1 MQSDT
6 PQTALVNWRERLLEI
21 SALLTLFSL
30 PIGTGPTSLCSVSFL
45 AVWLFG
51 GAWRKEPDW
60 WKKQTPWLL
69 PVALLFAL
77 PWISLIWSV
86 NPEPRLYPFLQRT
99 HFWLLALATACLAL
113 REIKPQHL
121 ALALIVGV
129 ELNVLLFL
137 PVKLGLM
144 LPHKTLHAFMTRGY
158 ITYSLLLVLATALL
172 SLQFRKSSGMK
183 VRMLLLAVMATNLFC
198 ISLLLGRS
206 GHLAFVILA
215 PVIASN
221 LFSGCSRWVVLVATV
236 ALIGVLAAS
245 PTVQRRA
252 SDVSKDIQVYQT
264 GNTREITK
272 TSAGAR
278 MMFWTGG
285 LRIFRDNPLI
295 GVGIDGYPV
304 AMKKLYPE
312 SDNAFTNPHSFYIYV
327 AASYG
332 ILGLSLFAWLWVATL
347 RRAWPHREQWG
358 GFFVLATLVIITIG
372 SLSDITPL
380 SPPTGILLA
389 MMAGFPLDR

>member
-86 NPEPRLYPFLQRT
+86 NSEPRLYPFLQRT

-121 ALALIVGV
+121 ALALIAGV

-172 SLQFRKSSGMK
+172 SFQFRKTSGMK
-183 VRMLLLAVMATNLFC
+183 VRMLLLVVMAINLFC
-198 ISLLLGRS
+198 ISSLPGRS
-206 GHLAFVILA
+206 GHLAFVLLS
-215 PVIASN
+215 PVIGCN
-221 LFSGCSRWVVLVATV
+221 LTMNRSKWFVLTISL
-236 ALIGVLAAS
+236 LIAGSLLLS
-245 PTVQRRA
+245 PTVIQRIQQVD
-252 SDVSKDIQVYQT
+252 SDLKVYKN
-264 GNTREITK
+264 GSIHEVIN

-278 MMFWTGG
+278 MTFWKGG
-285 LRIFRDNPLI
+285 LQIFCDNPLV

-312 SDNAFTNPHSFYIYV
+312 SDNAFNNPHSFYVYV

-332 ILGLSLFAWLWVATL
+332 ILGLSLFAWLWVAVF
-347 RRAWPHREQWG
+347 RRAWPYREHWG
-358 GFFVLATLVIITIG
+358 GFFVLATLAVVTIG
-372 SLSDITPL
+372 SLTDITPL

-389 MMAGFPLDR
+389 MMAGFPLDD

>member
-51 GAWRKEPDW
+51 GAWRKEADW

-86 NPEPRLYPFLQRT
+86 NPELRLYPFLQRT
-99 HFWLLALATACLAL
+99 HFWLLALATASLAL
-113 REIKPQHL
+113 REIKPKHL
-121 ALALIVGV
+121 ALALIAGV

-144 LPHKTLHAFMTRGY
+144 EPNQTIHAFMTRGY

-172 SLQFRKSSGMK
+172 SFQFRNTSNMK
-183 VRMLLLAVMATNLFC
+183 IRMLLLVVMAVNLLC
-198 ISLLLGRS
+198 ISSLPGRS
-206 GHLAFVILA
+206 GHLAFLLMS
-215 PVIASN
+215 PVIGYN
-221 LFSGCSRWVVLVATV
+221 LMMNRSKWL
-236 ALIGVLAAS
+236 VLAISLLLSSSLLFS
-245 PTVQRRA
+245 PTVLQRIQHVH
-252 SDVSKDIQVYQT
+252 SDLKVYQSGST
-264 GNTREITK
+264 EEAIN

-278 MMFWTGG
+278 MTFWEGG
-285 LRIFRDNPLI
+285 VQIFRDNPLI

-304 AMKKLYPE
+304 AMKRLYPE
-312 SDNAFTNPHSFYIYV
+312 SGNAFTNPHSFYVYV

-332 ILGLSLFAWLWVATL
+332 ILGLALFAWFWVAVF
-347 RRAWPHREQWG
+347 RRAWPERNQWG
-358 GFFVLATLVIITIG
+358 GFFMLTTLAVVTFG
-372 SLSDITPL
+372 SLTDITPL

-389 MMAGFPLDR
+389 MMAGFPLDD